1 MKSLAEGAVM
11 NMTTIEAIEICIVNT
26 QARIND
32 LNAQLQGLTAYLD
45 KLELMYE
52 DEMLKH
58 EEEI

>member
-52 DEMLKH
+52 DEMMKH

>member
-1 MKSLAEGAVM
+1 M

-32 LNAQLQGLTAYLD
+32 LNAQLQGLTEYLD

-52 DEMLKH
+52 DELMKH